1 VALVGIGTVGVG
13 VGLEGVAVGETTG
26 VEVGFEAGEVGLSIL
41 RQAVVK
47 AIVMNNPRK
56 NR

>member
-1 VALVGIGTVGVG
+1 MALVGIGTVGVG